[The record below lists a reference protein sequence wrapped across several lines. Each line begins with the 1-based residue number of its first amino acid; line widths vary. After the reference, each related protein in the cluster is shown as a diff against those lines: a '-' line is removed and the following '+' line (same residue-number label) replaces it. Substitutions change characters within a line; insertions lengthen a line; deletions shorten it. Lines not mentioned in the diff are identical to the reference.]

1 MISSVKGLGID
12 ISDKYLAVCIL
23 ERGFKKIRVVDQTF
37 IPFISLSKDEKN
49 KRIKEEL
56 LRIKQEHPDL
66 KSASITIPRKDI
78 IYLSFNMPSA
88 VKENLSFTMRYEIG
102 KKVPFS
108 QNEYIYD
115 FQLLN
120 EQVNNSLNI
129 IGVVALKKVID
140 EIISLFSSIDIKIT
154 NIEPTTIATLNFLLW
169 GNMIP
174 KNGTFLNI
182 DLRDSNYTV
191 DIINN
196 GVLME
201 SRLFPI
207 RSTELLAEDI
217 AKKSEI
223 LFYGIKRNLPDMDEI
238 DKAFF
243 ILPKENKDLISQ
255 FEKKTGINS
264 NLIEP
269 VLDIESQ
276 LVPAAGAALLGIAT
290 TSLHIN
296 LLPEEQ
302 RPIVKK
308 RKHTITII
316 LASLTFILLILWG
329 VNGFIKDSIIERNL
343 KKKVEMLRP
352 KALALLEEKKNIMK
366 EKKKIEMIDK
376 IIRWDLSF
384 LNILKEL
391 TVLIPETAY
400 IESLDFNKNQIK
412 ISGRADSAADL
423 ISILEQSPLFK
434 NVKFTSSII
443 RGRGDSKERFSIKG
457 ELE

>member
-1 MISSVKGLGID
+1 MISSAKGLGID
-12 ISDKYLAVCIL
+12 IGDKYLAVCIL

-129 IGVVALKKVID
+129 MGIVVLKKIID
-140 EIISLFSSIDIKIT
+140 EIISLFSSIDIKII
-154 NIEPTTIATLNFLLW
+154 NIEPTTVATFNLLLW

-182 DLRDSNYTV
+182 DIRDSNYTV

-243 ILPKENKDLISQ
+243 ILPKENKDIISQ

-269 VLDIESQ
+269 
-276 LVPAAGAALLGIAT
+276 T

-316 LASLTFILLILWG
+316 LASLAFILFILWG
-329 VNGFIKDSIIERNL
+329 ANGFIKDSIVERNL
-343 KKKVEMLRP
+343 KKRVEMLRP
-352 KALALLEEKKNIMK
+352 KALALLEEKKNIIK

-400 IESLDFNKNQIK
+400 IESLD
-412 ISGRADSAADL
+412 
-423 ISILEQSPLFK
+423 
-434 NVKFTSSII
+434 
-443 RGRGDSKERFSIKG
+443 
-457 ELE
+457 